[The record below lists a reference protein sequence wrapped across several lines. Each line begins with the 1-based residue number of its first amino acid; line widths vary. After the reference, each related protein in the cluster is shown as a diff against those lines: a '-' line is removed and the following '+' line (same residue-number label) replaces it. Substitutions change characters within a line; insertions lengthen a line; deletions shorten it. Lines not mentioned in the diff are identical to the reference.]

1 MTRQAVSYFKL
12 WLLLANG
19 FVGGES
25 EKLSCATRYAV
36 YVARVALGFVSMRFE
51 AHDASVAR

>member
-1 MTRQAVSYFKL
+1 MSYFKL